1 MSKQVHEIVYTLW
14 LNDTKFT
21 ACSRWAYSDPAEFVW
36 SDMDFKTFDSIWDWL
51 YRNGIFNGVYTD
63 YTLFKKRKQ
72 IVTYKGNVTARNF
85 KSASIT
91 AKVNIIKEACV
102 QELMRNL
109 SAREFAQFM
118 SDNIGEVLT
127 TNVAQEK

>member
-1 MSKQVHEIVYTLW
+1 MPKQVHEIVYTLW
-14 LNDTKFT
+14 LNDMEFT
-21 ACSRWAYSDPAEFVW
+21 CCSRWAYSDPAEFVW
-36 SDMDFKTFDSIWDWL
+36 SDIEFKTFDSIWDWL
-51 YRNGIFNGVYTD
+51 YRHSIFWDAYTD

-91 AKVNIIKEACV
+91 AKVNIIKEPCAK
-102 QELMRNL
+102 ELMIQL

-127 TNVAQEK
+127 DNVAQEK

>member
-1 MSKQVHEIVYTLW
+1 MPKQVHEIVYTLW
-14 LNDTKFT
+14 LNDMEFT
-21 ACSRWAYSDPAEFVW
+21 CCSRWAYSDPAEFMW
-36 SDMDFKTFDSIWDWL
+36 SDMEFKTFDSIWDWL
-51 YRNGIFNGVYTD
+51 YRHSIFWDAYTD

-91 AKVNIIKEACV
+91 AKVNIIKEPCAK
-102 QELMRNL
+102 ELMIQL

-127 TNVAQEK
+127 DNVAQEK

>member
-1 MSKQVHEIVYTLW
+1 MPKQVHEIVYTLW
-14 LNDTKFT
+14 LNDMKFT
-21 ACSRWAYSDPAEFVW
+21 CCQWAYSDPAEFMW
-36 SDMDFKTFDSIWDWL
+36 SDMKFKTFDSIWDWL
-51 YRNGIFNGVYTD
+51 YRNSIFWDAHTD

-91 AKVNIIKEACV
+91 AKVNIIKEPCIK
-102 QELMRNL
+102 ELMNQL
-109 SAREFAQFM
+109 SAREFVQFM

-127 TNVAQEK
+127 DNVAQEK

>member
-1 MSKQVHEIVYTLW
+1 ME
-14 LNDTKFT
+14 
-21 ACSRWAYSDPAEFVW
+21 
-36 SDMDFKTFDSIWDWL
+36 FKTFDSIWDWL
-51 YRNGIFNGVYTD
+51 YRNSIFNGVFTD

-91 AKVNIIKEACV
+91 AKVNIIKEPCTK
-102 QELMRNL
+102 ELMNQL

-127 TNVAQEK
+127 DNVAQEK

>member
-1 MSKQVHEIVYTLW
+1 MPKQVHEIVYTLW
-14 LNDTKFT
+14 LNDMKFT
-21 ACSRWAYSDPAEFVW
+21 CCSRWAYSDLAEFMW
-36 SDMDFKTFDSIWDWL
+36 SDMEFKTFDSIWDWL
-51 YRNGIFNGVYTD
+51 YRNSIFWDAYTD

-91 AKVNIIKEACV
+91 AKVNIIKEPCIK
-102 QELMRNL
+102 ELINQL

-127 TNVAQEK
+127 DNVAQEK

>member
-1 MSKQVHEIVYTLW
+1 MPKQVHEIIYTLW
-14 LNDTKFT
+14 LNDMEFT
-21 ACSRWAYSDPAEFVW
+21 CCSRWAYSDPAEFIW
-36 SDMDFKTFDSIWDWL
+36 NDLEFKTFDSIWDWL
-51 YRNGIFNGVYTD
+51 HRKSIFWDAYTD

-91 AKVNIIKEACV
+91 AKVNIIKEPCAK
-102 QELMRNL
+102 ELMIQL

-127 TNVAQEK
+127 DNVAQEK

>member
-1 MSKQVHEIVYTLW
+1 MTKQVHEIVYTLW
-14 LNDTKFT
+14 LNDMKFT
-21 ACSRWAYSDPAEFVW
+21 CCSQWAYSDPAEFMW
-36 SDMDFKTFDSIWDWL
+36 SDMEFKTFDSIWDWL
-51 YRNGIFNGVYTD
+51 YRNSMFNGVFTD

-72 IVTYKGNVTARNF
+72 IATYKGNVTARNF

-91 AKVNIIKEACV
+91 AKVNIIKEPST
-102 QELMRNL
+102 QMLMINL

-127 TNVAQEK
+127 DNVVQEK

>member
-1 MSKQVHEIVYTLW
+1 MNNSEEVCALEEIRTKLSQRIGGIYATIGCHLDD
-14 LNDTKFT
+14 ND
-21 ACSRWAYSDPAEFVW
+21 A
-36 SDMDFKTFDSIWDWL
+36 
-51 YRNGIFNGVYTD
+51 YTD

-72 IVTYKGNVTARNF
+72 IATYKGNVTARNF

-91 AKVNIIKEACV
+91 AKVNIIKEPCAK
-102 QELMRNL
+102 ELMIQL

-127 TNVAQEK
+127 DNVAQEK

>member
-14 LNDTKFT
+14 LNDMEFT
-21 ACSRWAYSDPAEFVW
+21 CCSRWAYSDPAEFMW
-36 SDMDFKTFDSIWDWL
+36 SDMEFKTFDSIWDWL
-51 YRNGIFNGVYTD
+51 YRHSIFWDAYTD

-91 AKVNIIKEACV
+91 AKVNIIKEPCMK
-102 QELMRNL
+102 ELMIQL
-109 SAREFAQFM
+109 SAREFAQFV

-127 TNVAQEK
+127 DNVAQEK

>member
-1 MSKQVHEIVYTLW
+1 MIQSGTGYTK
-14 LNDTKFT
+14 N
-21 ACSRWAYSDPAEFVW
+21 S
-36 SDMDFKTFDSIWDWL
+36 
-51 YRNGIFNGVYTD
+51 IFNGVFTD

-72 IVTYKGNVTARNF
+72 IVTYKGNVSARNF

-91 AKVNIIKEACV
+91 AKVNIIKEPCIE
-102 QELMRNL
+102 ELMNQL

-127 TNVAQEK
+127 DNVAQEK

>member
-1 MSKQVHEIVYTLW
+1 MPKQVHEIVYTLW
-14 LNDTKFT
+14 LNDMEFT
-21 ACSRWAYSDPAEFVW
+21 CCGRWAYSDPAEFMW
-36 SDMDFKTFDSIWDWL
+36 SDMEFKTFDSIWDWL
-51 YRNGIFNGVYTD
+51 HRNSIFWDAYTD

-91 AKVNIIKEACV
+91 AKVNIIKEPCAK
-102 QELMRNL
+102 ELMIQL

-127 TNVAQEK
+127 DNVAQEK

>member
-1 MSKQVHEIVYTLW
+1 MSKQVYGIIYTLW
-14 LNDTKFT
+14 LNDMKFT
-21 ACSRWAYSDPAEFVW
+21 CCSRWAYSDPAEFMW
-36 SDMDFKTFDSIWDWL
+36 SNMEFKTFDSIWDWL
-51 YRNGIFNGVYTD
+51 YRHSIFWDAHTD

-91 AKVNIIKEACV
+91 AKVNIIKEPRIK
-102 QELMRNL
+102 ELMNQL

-118 SDNIGEVLT
+118 NDNIGEVLT
-127 TNVAQEK
+127 NNVAQEK